1 MSTKII
7 IPDALDTL
15 ATAPQC
21 VDNQY
26 VPEKLFERIKK
37 RGKSLKQ
44 VVDRILEEHGGDPFM
59 GPSDDDAKILLRT
72 QRNEY
77 NRSLIYARQVVVN
90 RAAFWN
96 SPALVVSELTDDV
109 EYLAELIR
117 NQSIVPY
124 LYKETSFEQPP
135 SNFDL
140 FLGKKAMKY
149 LVNALGTSPIRCVRL
164 SPNEIENN
172 DQTKNLSTRFY
183 TEFTKLLKFENKERI
198 DQIAHI
204 LLPEN
209 IDDEVLDGAKKKI
222 REVAK
227 KIDQLT
233 NNQVVGREH
242 VYQAFI
248 VTPGTKVSH
257 GFYRSEKLTFEIK
270 KWVDAIYSSNLPDAL
285 GILTFVP
292 EGLPTAYDLG
302 MIWSLGRKRK
312 KNYTGTDLFDEVID
326 RARNKNTWDLWNKF
340 QQSAN
345 LILPSPDQL
354 THKDILEIRNLD
366 SWEQMMIQLE
376 DFLDPKPMNEV
387 VREFDYKQSVD
398 EMLGIFSQFNRAL
411 SAWYLQKTGMDRQAT
426 AEKFAV
432 CIGRIYQLGKWMVG
446 LLFSREGALFP
457 ILPLRGVLAP
467 NLDQDN
473 LRFGIEAGLFFVN
486 EKGINWRRSQL
497 IQKMQNQLT
506 VGTDEVKKMVE
517 DIIGLFPET
526 APYLKP
532 SLSAEMEG

>member
-1 MSTKII
+1 MSTKIYN
-7 IPDALDTL
+7 PDVLDTL

-26 VPEKLFERIKK
+26 VPEKLFKQITK

-44 VVDRILEEHGGDPFM
+44 VVDRILEEHGSDPFT
-59 GPSDDDAKILLRT
+59 GPRDEDAKILLRT

-96 SPALVVSELTDDV
+96 SAALVVSELTDDV
-109 EYLAELIR
+109 ECLAELIR

-140 FLGKKAMKY
+140 FLGEKAMKR
-149 LVNALGTSPIRCVRL
+149 LVNALGTNPIMCVRL
-164 SPNEIENN
+164 SPDENENN

-183 TEFTKLLKFENKERI
+183 TEFTKLLAFENRERI

-204 LLPEN
+204 LLPES
-209 IDDEVLDGAKKKI
+209 IDDEILDGMKKKI
-222 REVAK
+222 KEVADT
-227 KIDQLT
+227 IDQLT
-233 NNQVVGREH
+233 NTQVVGREH
-242 VYQAFI
+242 VYQEFI
-248 VTPGTKVSH
+248 VIPDTKVSH
-257 GFYRSEKLTFEIK
+257 GCYRSEKLTFEMK
-270 KWVDAIYSSNLPDAL
+270 KWVDSIYSSNLPDAL

-302 MIWSLGRKRK
+302 MMWSLGRKRK

-326 RARNKNTWDLWNKF
+326 RARNRNTWELWNKF

-366 SWEQMMIQLE
+366 SWDQMMMQLN
-376 DFLDPKPMNEV
+376 DFLDPKPIVEGG
-387 VREFDYKQSVD
+387 REFDYKQSTD

-411 SAWYLQKTGMDRQAT
+411 SAWYLQKTGMDRRAT

-432 CIGRIYQLGKWMVG
+432 CIGQYTKLENG
-446 LLFSREGALFP
+446 
-457 ILPLRGVLAP
+457 
-467 NLDQDN
+467 
-473 LRFGIEAGLFFVN
+473 
-486 EKGINWRRSQL
+486 
-497 IQKMQNQLT
+497 
-506 VGTDEVKKMVE
+506 
-517 DIIGLFPET
+517 
-526 APYLKP
+526 
-532 SLSAEMEG
+532 